1 MANRDL
7 FVGGQPQGYRE
18 GRQVKNGLGIMRR
31 LLGQSVAAL
40 VIFGAVVGLY
50 EQESALGEG
59 VRYVVALASADQQ
72 EIMAVGN
79 FGDFIGRFGVGVDD
93 FGNVQGDMSGE
104 VGDGVVVSDG
114 DEQTADGQAVHVDA
128 VGGIDPAVDGDAA
141 DMPPGDVYLAAA
153 QDAEGDPVLI
163 LPVSGLMESAFGDID
178 ANGLNVLGL
187 KIYCQGEQQ
196 VKAAAVGKVIEVL
209 AGQSILIGHSGGIES
224 RYCGDISP
232 DVAVGDTLRQ
242 GQTIGTVE
250 EGELLFQVLR
260 EGEAQDPFLFL
271 QGPE

>member
-7 FVGGQPQGYRE
+7 FIGGQDYQAYR
-18 GRQVKNGLGIMRR
+18 GNVRPAAGGGIIRR

-40 VIFGAVVGLY
+40 VIFGGIVGLY

-79 FGDFIGRFGVGVDD
+79 FSDFIGQFAGGVGVDSVTG
-93 FGNVQGDMSGE
+93 GNTDNEVVGVGRDNAADIDTAAVGSAGAEDDAAAASAGIGDDAYMAAAAL
-104 VGDGVVVSDG
+104 DSDG
-114 DEQTADGQAVHVDA
+114 D
-128 VGGIDPAVDGDAA
+128 
-141 DMPPGDVYLAAA
+141 
-153 QDAEGDPVLI
+153 PVMI
-163 LPVSGLMESAFGDID
+163 LPASGLMESAFGDID
-178 ANGLNVLGL
+178 ANGLSVAGL

-196 VKAAAVGKVIEVL
+196 VKAAAIGQVTEVL
-209 AGQSILIGHSGGIES
+209 AGQSILIMHSGGIES
-224 RYCGDISP
+224 RYCGAIIP
-232 DVAVGDTLRQ
+232 AVAVGDMLRQ

-250 EGELLFQVLR
+250 EGELLFQVMR
-260 EGEAQDPFLFL
+260 EGEVQDPFLFL

>member
-18 GRQVKNGLGIMRR
+18 GRQVKNGLGIVRR

-40 VIFGAVVGLY
+40 MIFGAVVGLY

-59 VRYVVALASADQQ
+59 VRYVVALASTDQQ
-72 EIMAVGN
+72 EVLAVGS
-79 FGDFIGRFGVGVDD
+79 FGDFIGRFGIDVDG
-93 FGNVQGDMSGE
+93 FGYVEDAAPGE
-104 VGDGVVVSDG
+104 VGDELNIEGDSD
-114 DEQTADGQAVHVDA
+114 ADGTDA
-128 VGGIDPAVDGDAA
+128 VGSVAENAVDGDAA
-141 DMPPGDVYLAAA
+141 DMPPNDAYLAVAA
-153 QDAEGDPVLI
+153 TDAEGDPVMI

-178 ANGLNVLGL
+178 ANGLSVLGL

-196 VKAAAVGKVIEVL
+196 VKAAAIGKVIEVL
-209 AGQSILIGHSGGIES
+209 AGQSILIEHSGGIES
-224 RYCGDISP
+224 RYCGNISP
-232 DVAVGDTLRQ
+232 DVAVGDILRQ
-242 GQTIGTVE
+242 GQTIAGVE